1 MDSDEIP
8 KHSDKA
14 PRDSDKTPKDSGEH
28 GGIPNILISTK
39 SDPVSITN
47 LERHSDES
55 LKDSDESLKDS
66 DERGKH
72 SNETLTFKLPPSFSQ

>member
-47 LERHSDES
+47 LERHSA
-55 LKDSDESLKDS
+55 ESLKDS

>member
-14 PRDSDKTPKDSGEH
+14 PRDSDKIPKDSDEH

-47 LERHSDES
+47 LERHSYES
-55 LKDSDESLKDS
+55 LKDSDG
-66 DERGKH
+66 RGKH

>member
-14 PRDSDKTPKDSGEH
+14 PRDSDKIPKDSDEH

-55 LKDSDESLKDS
+55 LKDSDK
-66 DERGKH
+66 RGKH
-72 SNETLTFKLPPSFSQ
+72 SNETLRFKLPPSFSQ

>member
-55 LKDSDESLKDS
+55 LKDSDE
-66 DERGKH
+66 RGKQ

>member
-14 PRDSDKTPKDSGEH
+14 PRDSDKTPKDSDEH

-55 LKDSDESLKDS
+55 LKDSDG
-66 DERGKH
+66 RGKH

>member
-1 MDSDEIP
+1 MDSDETSRD
-8 KHSDKA
+8 SDET

-55 LKDSDESLKDS
+55 LKDSDG
-66 DERGKH
+66 RGKH

>member
-14 PRDSDKTPKDSGEH
+14 PRDSDKIPKDSDEH

-47 LERHSDES
+47 LEKHSDES
-55 LKDSDESLKDS
+55 LKDSDG
-66 DERGKH
+66 RGKH
-72 SNETLTFKLPPSFSQ
+72 SN